1 MLFVLL
7 SIVAESFTVQPPSD
21 RQTKYSGKNRTKKKE
36 RMTERQIKKSTYQK
50 RKKLV
55 RQYRKNI
62 YKVVLKLFIEVILVQ
77 SISDVVENP

>member
-1 MLFVLL
+1 
-7 SIVAESFTVQPPSD
+7 
-21 RQTKYSGKNRTKKKE
+21 
-36 RMTERQIKKSTYQK
+36 MTERQIKKSTYQK